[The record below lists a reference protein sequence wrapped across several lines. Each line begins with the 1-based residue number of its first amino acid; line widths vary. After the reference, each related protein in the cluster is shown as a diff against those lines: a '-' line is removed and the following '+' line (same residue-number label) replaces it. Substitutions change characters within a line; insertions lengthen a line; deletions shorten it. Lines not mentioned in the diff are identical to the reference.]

1 MFTLKVASVAAL
13 VQPGWFSLA
22 RERANAATRISIRF
36 EEKPVLLVLSV
47 VALRGGRHSLEQR
60 SFNFQD
66 GLRARQEGDQQHPQ
80 PDAAPR
86 RGGSRRR
93 RGGRQGAQGSS

>member
-47 VALRGGRHSLEQR
+47 VALRGGRHLHVRTTQ
-60 SFNFQD
+60 FQ
-66 GLRARQEGDQQHPQ
+66 LSRWP
-80 PDAAPR
+80 PR
-86 RGGSRRR
+86 TT
-93 RGGRQGAQGSS
+93 GR